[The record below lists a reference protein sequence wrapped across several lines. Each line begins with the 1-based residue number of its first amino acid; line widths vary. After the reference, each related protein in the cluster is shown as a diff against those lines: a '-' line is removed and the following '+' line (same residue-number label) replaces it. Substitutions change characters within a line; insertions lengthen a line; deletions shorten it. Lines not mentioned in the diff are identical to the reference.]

1 MARWWRDYIEDRET
15 WLVDVMR
22 WDDCWVKQ
30 RVVNIS
36 RDSKVEIERHRKGV
50 DNGLKRLQ

>member
-1 MARWWRDYIEDRET
+1 MDG
-15 WLVDVMR
+15 MG

-36 RDSKVEIERHRKGV
+36 RDSKVENGRHRKGV
-50 DNGLKRLQ
+50 DNGLKRLQCNLMS